1 MPMAPDGTR
10 RHASRMA
17 PVDDTDQTRLA
28 DGPPA
33 GPSSHTAQTTTASGW
48 LSSSGSISHGRFEP
62 GAIVEG
68 RYRIIGLLG
77 RGGMGEVYR
86 ADDLRL
92 GQAVAIKL
100 LPDTLSADPQRLV
113 QFHNEVRIARQ
124 VSHPNVCRVYDIGDL
139 PIADTTPVRHQLY
152 LTMEYVDGEDLSSLL
167 RRIGRLP
174 EDKALDIARQICAGL
189 AAAHARGV
197 IHRDLKPANI
207 MLDSAGQARLM
218 DFGLAAVGTVT
229 EVRAGTP
236 AYMAPEQLSGTGV
249 TVQSDIFALGLVL
262 YELFTGRR
270 AFQAKTLGEL
280 VELHQTNTL
289 VAPSALV
296 PGLNPAIERVILR
309 CVRAN
314 PDERPASAM
323 AVAAALPG
331 GDPLAAALAAGETPS
346 PQMVA
351 AAGDEGTTMTGVR
364 AAAWLTLALVGIVA
378 TAMLSNRL
386 SLYAM
391 LPFDRAPATLVDR
404 ARDIERLAPSTMPVN
419 DRASGFWIRTEFMT
433 WLRQQVTPDVAA
445 ATLRSGR
452 PPGLVFWYR
461 SSPEWLVPR
470 GVPVL
475 ITDPPALAAGHTT
488 VILDMDGRLL
498 SFERLPQQLQRGAQT
513 SPAAIDWAPFFEAAG
528 IDASTLTASAP
539 TYSPRAFADS
549 RLAWTGSWPG
559 LPGAELRVEAGSS
572 QGDAVYFRTF
582 GPWNLPD
589 AVAPQASSVQVIA
602 VLALLIGPTLMIA
615 AALVARANVKAGRG
629 DRLGARRLAGVA
641 LLLPVIGWVFGAHH
655 VPDVGIEQGRL
666 FETVAQSLFG
676 AGMLWVFYLAA
687 EPYVRRSWPHILIT
701 WSRLLGGRFRD
712 ALVGRDLLVGAACGV
727 AMTVISYVF
736 HLVPGWFGWPAI
748 DPHAATLVL
757 GTRDLLARIFMVLFN
772 AMSNAMLGVLGLALL
787 RSALQRISP
796 ALGHTAVA
804 FGVAALLFAP
814 LAARGQFQSGHLAV
828 DLVFGLLLVLI
839 ILGVL
844 FRYGLFAGMVG
855 FFCHFW
861 TWGTVATFDSTRPY
875 FETGLVALLLVI
887 GIAITG
893 MVLNHAHS
901 ART

>member
-1 MPMAPDGTR
+1 MSA
-10 RHASRMA
+10 
-17 PVDDTDQTRLA
+17 VDDIDQTRLSDEA
-28 DGPPA
+28 
-33 GPSSHTAQTTTASGW
+33 PSTGSGW
-48 LSSSGSISHGRFEP
+48 LSSSGSIDHGRFEP
-62 GAIVEG
+62 GVVVEG

-100 LPDTLSADPQRLV
+100 LPDALSADPQRLV

-139 PIADTTPVRHQLY
+139 LVAGSAPTRHQLY

-174 EDKALDIARQICAGL
+174 EDKALEIARQICAGL

-229 EVRAGTP
+229 EVRSGTP

-249 TVQSDIFALGLVL
+249 AVQSDVFALGLVL

-270 AFQAKTLGEL
+270 AFQARTLGEL

-289 VAPSALV
+289 LPPSALV
-296 PGLNPAIERVILR
+296 TGLNPAIERVILR
-309 CVRAN
+309 CVR
-314 PDERPASAM
+314 PDPAERPASAM

-351 AAGDEGTTMTGVR
+351 AAGDTDATMAGVK
-364 AAAWLTLALVGIVA
+364 AGAWLTLALVGIVA

-386 SLYAM
+386 NLYASF
-391 LPFDRAPATLVDR
+391 PFDRAPATLVDR
-404 ARDIERLAPSTMPVN
+404 AKDIERIDANALPVA
-419 DRASGFWIRTEFMT
+419 DRASGLGFRGDFLT
-433 WLRQQVTPDVAA
+433 WLRQQVPPDEVARI
-445 ATLRSGR
+445 LRSGR
-452 PPGLVFWYR
+452 PPGGAFWYR
-461 SSPEWLVPR
+461 SSPGWLVPR
-470 GVPVL
+470 EARVTT
-475 ITDPPALAAGHTT
+475 TDPPVLGAGHTT
-488 VILDMDGRLL
+488 IVLDLAGRLL
-498 SFERLPQQLQRGAQT
+498 SFERLPVQLQRA
-513 SPAAIDWAPFFEAAG
+513 PPANVPAADWAPYFEAAAIDPAVLIPAP
-528 IDASTLTASAP
+528 P
-539 TYSPRAFADS
+539 TYSPRAFADT
-549 RLAWTGSWPG
+549 RAAWTGTWPG
-559 LPGAELRVEAGSS
+559 MPDAELRVEAGSY
-572 QGDAVYFRTF
+572 QGGVVYFRTF

-589 AVAPQASSVQVIA
+589 AVTPQAPSVAVVS
-602 VLALLIGPTLMIA
+602 VLALLIGPALMIA
-615 AALVARANVKAGRG
+615 AALVARANVNAGRG
-629 DRLGARRLAGVA
+629 DRLGARRLAAVA
-641 LLLPVIGWVFGAHH
+641 LVVPIIGWIFAAHH
-655 VPDVGIEQGRL
+655 VPDVAIEQGRL
-666 FETVAQSLFG
+666 FESVAQSLFG
-676 AGMLWVFYLAA
+676 AAMLWVFYLAA

-701 WSRLLGGRFRD
+701 WSRMLSGRFRD
-712 ALVGRDLLVGAACGV
+712 ALVGRDLLIGAACGIT
-727 AMTVISYVF
+727 MTVLSYTF

-748 DPHAATLVL
+748 EPHAPELLL
-757 GTRDLLARIFMVLFN
+757 GTRGLLARVFSVLFN

-787 RSALQRISP
+787 RAGLQRVSP
-796 ALGHTAVA
+796 RLGHTAVA
-804 FGVAALLFAP
+804 FGIATLLFTP
-814 LAARGQFQSGHLAV
+814 LAARGQFQSGHAAI

-844 FRYGLFAGMVG
+844 FRFGLFAGIVG

-861 TWGTVATFDSTRPY
+861 TWGVAATFDSTRPY
-875 FETGLVALLLVI
+875 FDTGIVALALVI
-887 GIAITG
+887 VIAITG
-893 MVLNHAHS
+893 MVLS
-901 ART
+901 QVRDARA